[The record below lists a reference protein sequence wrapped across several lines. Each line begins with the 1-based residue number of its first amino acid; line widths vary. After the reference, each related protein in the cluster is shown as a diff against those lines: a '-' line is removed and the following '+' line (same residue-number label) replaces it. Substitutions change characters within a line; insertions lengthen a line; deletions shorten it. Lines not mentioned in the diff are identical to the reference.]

1 MFKTL
6 RNAFKVKDIRDRILF
21 TFLML
26 IIIRIGSELPAPG
39 VDGEVFKQWWAS
51 QSADGL
57 GFFNAITGG
66 SFLNMSVF
74 ALNITPYITSSI
86 IIQLLTIAI
95 PRLEEM
101 QRDGEEGRKK
111 MTAITRYVTVGLA
124 LFESV
129 AMAVGFGRQG
139 LLTTFNAVNVIV
151 VVAALT
157 AGSAFLMWVGEQI
170 NDKGVGNGISMV
182 LLINILSRIPQ
193 DMVTLY
199 ETFVKGKTIA
209 RGLLMWIIIAVVII
223 AVVVLVLILN
233 GAERRIPVQYSKK
246 MAGRK
251 MVGGQSSN
259 IPLKVNT
266 AGVIPIIF
274 ASSIMSFPSIILS
287 FVGKSDIKGIGG
299 TLIKM
304 LNSNNWFD
312 KTNPVAS
319 LGLILYI
326 VLVIFFAYFYTS
338 ITFNPMEVADN
349 MKKQGGFIPGI
360 RPGKS
365 TVDYLNNLLSYII
378 FIGAAGLTIVAVIP
392 FFFKFI
398 I

>member
-1 MFKTL
+1 MFKTFI
-6 RNAFKVKDIRDRILF
+6 NAFKVKDVRRKIFYVLMMLVVIRL
-21 TFLML
+21 
-26 IIIRIGSELPAPG
+26 GSQMPVPG
-39 VDGEVFKQWWAS
+39 VNTS
-51 QSADGL
+51 
-57 GFFNAITGG
+57 FFANYFANNTNEAF
-66 SFLNMSVF
+66 SFLNAFTGGGFDRFSIF
-74 ALNITPYITSSI
+74 ALSITPYITSSI

-209 RGLLMWIIIAVVII
+209 RGLLMWIIIAGVII

-312 KTNPVAS
+312 
-319 LGLILYI
+319 
-326 VLVIFFAYFYTS
+326 
-338 ITFNPMEVADN
+338 
-349 MKKQGGFIPGI
+349 
-360 RPGKS
+360 
-365 TVDYLNNLLSYII
+365 
-378 FIGAAGLTIVAVIP
+378 
-392 FFFKFI
+392 
-398 I
+398 